1 MDIVAERC
9 PQGRPVVS
17 AAVLVG
23 QFINTWP
30 RKPCCFSSHTHRQ
43 DKEKMPRVDLYPKSI
58 WSEKSVISNHLRRPL
73 LECPG
78 LAVSLLSIPSA
89 KGSEGYTSYL
99 TWSLGGRRKMRLWKL
114 VLVGNPEATS
124 LDLHWPACHW
134 PRKKEKEEDYDMQM
148 FPKSTLIVLLISLES
163 GLVGH
168 SPTSPVPS
176 GHFGSS
182 SSCLKLKS
190 KPCSQ
195 IPVFLARPKKI
206 SKMLGEN
213 FQQELGY
220 WENEMRSWQQE
231 MSQGFARENPRLSG
245 KTDQLS
251 GLLTP
256 G

>member
-1 MDIVAERC
+1 
-9 PQGRPVVS
+9 
-17 AAVLVG
+17 
-23 QFINTWP
+23 
-30 RKPCCFSSHTHRQ
+30 
-43 DKEKMPRVDLYPKSI
+43 MPRVDLYPKSI
-58 WSEKSVISNHLRRPL
+58 WSGSQSFQTIWEDPCWSVLGLQLLHLASQVPREARGTHL
-73 LECPG
+73 IFLG
-78 LAVSLLSIPSA
+78 LYS
-89 KGSEGYTSYL
+89 
-99 TWSLGGRRKMRLWKL
+99 GRGKMRLWKL
-114 VLVGNPEATS
+114 VLVGNPAVTS
-124 LDLHWPACHW
+124 LDFHSPTCHW
-134 PRKKEKEEDYDMQM
+134 PRKKEKEEDYDIQM
-148 FPKSTLIVLLISLES
+148 FSKSTLIVLLISLGS

-190 KPCSQ
+190 KPCPQ